1 MEATLSSAS
10 APTTA
15 RPLKRGVVLE
25 LLITGLD
32 LFTGQGAETV
42 HPELLAAE
50 AAHDGTVNHGA
61 PQFGKVEIA
70 VGGRRA
76 AARQVADEPARK
88 AIARP
93 GRVEYVFQ
101 QIARHH
107 EVLAAA
113 EQNRPV
119 LAAFDDRSEE
129 HTSELQ
135 S

>member
-1 MEATLSSAS
+1 MAAALSRSSAANTRS
-10 APTTA
+10 A
-15 RPLKRGVVLE
+15 LKRGVVFE
-25 LLITGLD
+25 LLIAGLD
-32 LFTGQGAETV
+32 FFTGQGAETV

-76 AARQVADEPARK
+76 PARQVADEPARK

-93 GRVEYVFQ
+93 GGVKYVVQ

-107 EVLAAA
+107 EVFAAA
-113 EQNRPV
+113 EQNRAV
-119 LAAFDDRSEE
+119 LAAFDHQRVRPHLRD
-129 HTSELQ
+129 
-135 S
+135 